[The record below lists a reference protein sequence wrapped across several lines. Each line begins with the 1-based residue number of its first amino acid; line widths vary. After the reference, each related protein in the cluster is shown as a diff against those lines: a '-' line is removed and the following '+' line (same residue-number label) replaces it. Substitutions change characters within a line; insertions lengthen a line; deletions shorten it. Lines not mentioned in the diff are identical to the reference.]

1 MMFHT
6 LSEYEQRSPN
16 FQLMS
21 LLYTMGMPESQHVL
35 DSLALSEEDKKKF
48 ALVIT
53 KLDAHF
59 TPVRNV
65 MHELAIFHQRV
76 QRPHETVE
84 EYLTALRSLARSC
97 QFEGSLDDRI
107 RDVFVISMQD
117 KDCAMKI
124 QLLKSCS
131 LKDAT
136 EMARQHQLVKA
147 QVREQ
152 PVQHVGRPASGQV

>member
-6 LSEYEQRSPN
+6 LSEYDQKSPN
-16 FQLMS
+16 LQLMS

-35 DSLALSEEDKKKF
+35 DSLALREEDKKKF
-48 ALVIT
+48 ALMIT

-65 MHELAIFHQRV
+65 MHERAIFHQRV

-97 QFEGSLDDRI
+97 QKVVWMTGSG
-107 RDVFVISMQD
+107 MY
-117 KDCAMKI
+117 
-124 QLLKSCS
+124 LLLACKT
-131 LKDAT
+131 KT
-136 EMARQHQLVKA
+136 V
-147 QVREQ
+147 
-152 PVQHVGRPASGQV
+152 P